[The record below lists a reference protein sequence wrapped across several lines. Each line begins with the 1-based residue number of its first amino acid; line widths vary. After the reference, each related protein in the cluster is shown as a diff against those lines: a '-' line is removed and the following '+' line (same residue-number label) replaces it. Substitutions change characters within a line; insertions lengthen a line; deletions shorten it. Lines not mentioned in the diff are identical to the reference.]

1 MGRKIARVQDDGL
14 AQKPDRRR
22 ALAGFGERR
31 RAIAKD
37 TERPGTVLLLEVDLR
52 EAAVAALGT
61 GELVHQ
67 VLEAL
72 LGLTQ
77 APLLEALETFFERDL
92 VVEVLRSHG
101 LSLRSERVFGLALR
115 ELRRLSGA
123 LETGLLPLLG
133 TRVARQE
140 TGLA

>member
-14 AQKPDRRR
+14 AKKTDRRR

-31 RAIAKD
+31 RAITKYP
-37 TERPGTVLLLEVDLR
+37 ERPGTVLLLEVDLR

-92 VVEVLRSHG
+92 VVEVLRRHG
-101 LSLRSERVFGLALR
+101 LSLRSGRAFGLALR

>member
-1 MGRKIARVQDDGL
+1 MPAPEPRAARST
-14 AQKPDRRR
+14 DRRHVAAARCPLRAPRIAWSFPR
-22 ALAGFGERR
+22 ALRSRPSHRGPAARRSLSR
-31 RAIAKD
+31 RAWKRRSLRGAGLS
-37 TERPGTVLLLEVDLR
+37 RPPPR
-52 EAAVAALGT
+52 
-61 GELVHQ
+61 
-67 VLEAL
+67 
-72 LGLTQ
+72 
-77 APLLEALETFFERDL
+77 FERDL